1 MQDETVKSTLENEF
15 FNKYR
20 YILRVFSL
28 RNDILFFDL
37 KNNLNNADLLNLIE
51 RSIKKLE
58 LENGFFIES
67 PPVEFWKEFKESF
80 DSLIELRDLGQL
92 LEVTQLIRSNESPLD
107 SIALLSI
114 LKLAKLKLESLL
126 ILGFQRSELLK
137 DQKDQE
143 PEK

>member
-1 MQDETVKSTLENEF
+1 MQDETVKSTLENEH

-67 PPVEFWKEFKESF
+67 PPIEFWKEFRESF

-107 SIALLSI
+107 IIALLSI

-126 ILGFQRSELLK
+126 ILGFQRIELLK
-137 DQKDQE
+137 DQKNQE